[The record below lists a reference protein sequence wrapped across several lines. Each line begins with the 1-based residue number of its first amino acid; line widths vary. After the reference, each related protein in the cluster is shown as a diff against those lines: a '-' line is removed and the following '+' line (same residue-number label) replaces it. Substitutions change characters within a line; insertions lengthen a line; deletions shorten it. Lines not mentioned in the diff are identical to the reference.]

1 MSVLGWI
8 PQDEFTEATTEDGI
22 DTIDEMPSDDVDSV
36 IGDEED
42 ENGSEC
48 TDTDSESDFDAP
60 PMSPISES
68 LREIEADTEKDDS
81 NPLSVTVCAHPTN
94 GNCVEN
100 NEPQRVEQTS
110 CTLSR

>member
-1 MSVLGWI
+1 MSC
-8 PQDEFTEATTEDGI
+8 PC
-22 DTIDEMPSDDVDSV
+22 SDDFDPV

-60 PMSPISES
+60 PMRPISES
-68 LREIEADTEKDDS
+68 YHEVESDTGKADS
-81 NPLSVTVCAHPTN
+81 NLLSVTICAHLTN
-94 GNCVEN
+94 GNHVEN

-110 CTLSR
+110 CALSRWRDFKLVNF